1 MTTRRPDAAGGATP
15 RRRSASASARPT
27 AAGAAPDAAAP
38 APRSLAEDLRQRS
51 DDSIAALLAARPD
64 LVHPVPADLGALAT
78 RATTGP
84 SAARALDRLDV
95 FALQVTTAL
104 AALGEPADLRQLQ
117 EGLPDVDPALVA
129 GVVDRLRVLALLWG
143 RDHDLH
149 LVRPVREALGT
160 YPAGLG
166 PAMAEG
172 RRGVAPY
179 ADDPALVERTL
190 TEAPDG
196 AREALERLLWTSPV
210 GRVEGA
216 DRPVSVES
224 ARTPV
229 EWLLARHLLEPI
241 AADTVIVP
249 REVALPLRGGVLVP
263 DLVPHP
269 PSVDHTDRTPNLVD
283 RTAGQQAFS
292 FVRLVEDLLEAWSTA
307 PPAVLRSGG
316 LAVRDLTRTAL
327 GLDVDEEGAALVIET
342 AYAAGLLAADGEL
355 DEVWCPTPAYDSW
368 LTRSTAER
376 WTLLAQTWL
385 LMTRTP
391 VLVAGR
397 DDGGGRV
404 NALARDLD
412 RALTPEARRAVL
424 DELVALEPGQSP
436 SHHALLERLRWR
448 RPRRTS
454 PLWQAVVEAVP
465 EEAERLGITG
475 LGSLSTHGRMLLTST
490 LPDEAS
496 NEARAAAR
504 MPGRASVP
512 AEVAAAVDAV
522 LPEPLDHV
530 LLQADLTAV
539 APGPLE
545 GALAREI
552 ALMADVESTGGATVY
567 RFTEATIRRAL
578 DAGRSATDIL
588 AMLSARSRTPVPQP
602 LEYLVND
609 AARRHGA
616 LRVGVATAY
625 LRCDDPATVTAA
637 LADRKL
643 AALRLTR
650 VADTV
655 IVSASPIDLV
665 LERLRE
671 AGYAPS
677 AENAEGAVVVRRRD
691 SRRTPTRPRPPRLS
705 GEPPAPTEALLSAA
719 VRALRAGETA
729 AAHRPPAMPESGGS
743 GRLPRSTTSE
753 TMAELRGAL
762 DRQKAIW
769 IGYADSTGTATERV
783 VEPLRLD
790 GGFLT
795 AYDLRTA
802 EVRTFTVARITGVAA
817 VADKAP

>member
-1 MTTRRPDAAGGATP
+1 MTSGRQSSAGGAAP
-15 RRRSASASARPT
+15 RRRTS
-27 AAGAAPDAAAP
+27 AAARAGTP
-38 APRSLAEDLRQRS
+38 EPQAAPRSLAEDLRRRS
-51 DDSIAALLAARPD
+51 DDALAALLAARPD

-84 SAARALDRLDV
+84 SAARALDRLDT
-95 FALQVTTAL
+95 FTLQVTTAL
-104 AALGEPADLRQLQ
+104 AALGDPADLASLQ
-117 EGLPDVDPALVA
+117 AGLPGTDPERIA
-129 GVVDRLRVLALLWG
+129 GVVERLRTLALLWG
-143 RDHDLH
+143 GDTDLH

-166 PAMAEG
+166 PAMAES
-172 RRGVAPY
+172 RRGVQPY
-179 ADDPALVERTL
+179 ADDPGLVERTL
-190 TEAPDG
+190 AEAPDG

-210 GRVEGA
+210 GRVDGA
-216 DRPVSVES
+216 DRPVTPET

-229 EWLLARHLLEPI
+229 EWLLAHHLLEPVGS
-241 AADTVIVP
+241 DTVVVP
-249 REVALPLRGGVLVP
+249 REVSLALRGGVLVRDLEP
-263 DLVPHP
+263 DP
-269 PSVDHTDRTPNLVD
+269 PSVEHADRAPNLVD

-292 FVRLVEDLLEAWSTA
+292 FVRLVEDLLEAWSAA
-307 PPAVLRSGG
+307 PPGVLRSGG
-316 LAVRDLTRTAL
+316 LAVRDLARIAAV
-327 GLDVDEEGAALVIET
+327 LDLDEEGAALVVET

-355 DEVWCPTPAYDSW
+355 DETWCPTPAYDSW

-397 DDGGGRV
+397 DDGGSRV

-412 RALTPEARRAVL
+412 RALSPEARRTVL
-424 DELVALEPGQSP
+424 DELAALEPGQSP
-436 SHHALLERLRWR
+436 SHHGLMERIRWR

-454 PLWQAVVEAVP
+454 PLWHTVVESVP
-465 EEAERLGITG
+465 EEAERIGVTG
-475 LGSLSTHGRMLLTST
+475 LGSLSSHGRALLAST

-504 MPGRASVP
+504 MPGRAPVP
-512 AEVAAAVDAV
+512 AEVVSAVEAV

-567 RFTEATIRRAL
+567 RFSEGSIRRAL
-578 DAGRSATDIL
+578 DAGRSATDLL
-588 AMLSARSRTPVPQP
+588 AMLAARSRTPVPQP

-616 LRVGVATAY
+616 LRVGVASAY
-625 LRCDDPATVTAA
+625 LRCDDPATVTAV

-643 AALRLTR
+643 AGLRLSR
-650 VADTV
+650 LADTV
-655 IVSASPIDLV
+655 IVSASPVDLV
-665 LERLRE
+665 LDKLRE

-677 AENAEGAVVVRRRD
+677 AENAEGAVVVRRPD
-691 SRRTPTRPRPPRLS
+691 ARRTPTRPRPPRLS

-729 AAHRPPAMPESGGS
+729 AAHRPPALPESGGS
-743 GRLPRSTTSE
+743 GRLPRSTTAE
-753 TMAELRGAL
+753 TMAELREAL
-762 DRQKAIW
+762 EQQKAVW

-817 VADKAP
+817 VAGTPSA

>member
-1 MTTRRPDAAGGATP
+1 MTTRAPDAAGGATP
-15 RRRSASASARPT
+15 RRRGTSSSARP
-27 AAGAAPDAAAP
+27 AAAP
-38 APRSLAEDLRQRS
+38 TAPPRSLAEDLRARS
-51 DDSIAALLAARPD
+51 DDAIAALLAARPD

-84 SAARALDRLDV
+84 STARALDRLDV

-104 AALGEPADLRQLQ
+104 AALGEPADVRLLLS
-117 EGLPDVDPALVA
+117 GLPDADPEQVQAVVA
-129 GVVDRLRVLALLWG
+129 KLRTLALLWG
-143 RDHDLH
+143 EDDDLH

-166 PAMAEG
+166 PAMADA
-172 RRGVAPY
+172 RRGVAAY
-179 ADDPALVERTL
+179 AEDPALVERHL
-190 TEAPDG
+190 AEAPDG
-196 AREALERLLWTSPV
+196 AREALERLLWSSPV
-210 GRVEGA
+210 GRVDGA
-216 DRPVSVES
+216 DRPVSVET

-241 AADTVIVP
+241 GSDTVVVP
-249 REVALPLRGGVLVP
+249 REVALPLRGGVLVR
-263 DLVPHP
+263 DLEPAA
-269 PSVDHTDRTPNLVD
+269 PSVDHSDRSAALVD
-283 RTAGQQAFS
+283 RTAGQQAFT
-292 FVRLVEDLLEAWSTA
+292 FVRLVEDLLEAWSAA
-307 PPAVLRSGG
+307 PPSVLRSGG
-316 LAVRDLTRTAL
+316 LSVRDLARTAQM
-327 GLDVDEEGAALVIET
+327 LDADEEGATLVIET
-342 AYAAGLLAADGEL
+342 AYAAGLLAADGEV
-355 DEVWCPTPAYDSW
+355 DEVWAPTPAYDAW

-397 DDGGGRV
+397 DDTGGRV
-404 NALARDLD
+404 NALSRDLD
-412 RALTPEARRAVL
+412 RALAPEGRRAVL

-448 RPRRTS
+448 RPRRVS
-454 PLWQAVVEAVP
+454 PLWHAIVETAP
-465 EEAERLGITG
+465 EEAERIGVTG
-475 LGSLSTHGRMLLTST
+475 LGSLSTHGRLLLTST

-504 MPGRASVP
+504 MPGRAAVP
-512 AEVAAAVDAV
+512 PDVAAAVNAV

-545 GALAREI
+545 GSLAREI

-588 AMLSARSRTPVPQP
+588 AMLSTRSRTPVPQP

-616 LRVGVATAY
+616 LRVGVASAY
-625 LRCDDPATVTAA
+625 LRCDDPATVSAV

-650 VADTV
+650 IADTV
-655 IVSASPIDLV
+655 IASASPVDLV
-665 LERLRE
+665 LDKLRD
-671 AGYAPS
+671 AGYSPS
-677 AENAEGAVVVRRRD
+677 AENAEGAVVVRRPGA
-691 SRRTPTRPRPPRLS
+691 RRTPTRPRPPRMS
-705 GEPPAPTEALLSAA
+705 GEPPAPTDALLSAA

-729 AAHRPPAMPESGGS
+729 AAHRPPTISETGGS

-753 TMAELRGAL
+753 TMAELRDAL
-762 DRQKAIW
+762 DRQKAVW
-769 IGYADSTGTATERV
+769 IGYADATGTATERV
-783 VEPLRLD
+783 VEPLRLE

-817 VADKAP
+817 VAG